1 MNLPIEGRTQRT
13 QHEWNAAL
21 CSRYWRNWHCAN
33 FSEWSW
39 SFNSG
44 LECCRH
50 VHTDWTIMWMSS
62 PTPLYGHDV
71 QNGKCVSHMYFVM
84 MKMYSGTLAL
94 LKKMIEY
101 VKILKVP
108 NCNFSTVSNIIINL
122 SLAMGWPSFLMFYLL
137 LSVFPWRIQAL
148 HLISL
153 FREEHLARV
162 SHLV

>member
-1 MNLPIEGRTQRT
+1 
-13 QHEWNAAL
+13 
-21 CSRYWRNWHCAN
+21 
-33 FSEWSW
+33 
-39 SFNSG
+39 
-44 LECCRH
+44 
-50 VHTDWTIMWMSS
+50 MSS

-122 SLAMGWPSFLMFYLL
+122 SLAMG
-137 LSVFPWRIQAL
+137 
-148 HLISL
+148 
-153 FREEHLARV
+153 
-162 SHLV
+162 